1 MTALKWGLIGAS
13 DIAGTRVIGA
23 IRATGGT
30 VDGVVSGSAARVRE
44 FAATHGIGLATIE
57 LAELLATDIDAV
69 YISSTNDKHFA
80 QSIRALEAG
89 KHVLCEKP
97 LALEASQAEEMIAL
111 AEERGLVLATNHHL
125 PGSPLH
131 TTVRQLVGS
140 GAIGALLSARICHA
154 VLLPERLR
162 GWRLGEAGPGQAGPG
177 GAATGQ
183 AAQGSGVIMDITCH
197 DASVLN
203 PLLGTP
209 TAVTALAVRQ
219 ASWNVG
225 GHHDAVMTVISYA
238 RDGQPPVLAQ
248 THDSFTVG
256 YDSTSLVVHGTEG
269 SIEVTDAMT
278 QDTAGTL
285 TLTNADGAVEVAVD
299 CSADLYET
307 VLDAF
312 AAAVAGTGAPTATG
326 RDGLLALK
334 VALAAQQSAAT
345 GQTVTLS

>member
-1 MTALKWGLIGAS
+1 M
-13 DIAGTRVIGA
+13 V
-23 IRATGGT
+23 
-30 VDGVVSGSAARVRE
+30 
-44 FAATHGIGLATIE
+44 E
-57 LAELLATDIDAV
+57 LAEEKGLILAA
-69 YISSTNDKHFA
+69 
-80 QSIRALEAG
+80 
-89 KHVLCEKP
+89 
-97 LALEASQAEEMIAL
+97 
-111 AEERGLVLATNHHL
+111 NHHL

-140 GAIGALLSARICHA
+140 GAIGTLLSARICHA

-162 GWRLGEAGPGQAGPG
+162 GWRLG
-177 GAATGQ
+177 GAAPGET
-183 AAQGSGVIMDITCH
+183 AAGSGVIMDITCH

-203 PLLGTP
+203 PLLGAP

-219 ASWNVG
+219 AGWNAG
-225 GHHDAVMTVISYA
+225 GQHDAVMTVISYA

-278 QDTAGTL
+278 QDTAGTV
-285 TLTNADGAVEVAVD
+285 TLRNADGAVEVAVD
-299 CSADLYET
+299 CSVDLYET